1 MVWEVMLT
9 IYIIQCDK
17 LKYYGLR
24 GNVNNSYNSMW

>member
-9 IYIIQCDK
+9 IYIILCDK

-24 GNVNNSYNSMW
+24 GNVNNFI

>member
-9 IYIIQCDK
+9 IYIILCDK

-24 GNVNNSYNSMW
+24 GSVNNLYNSMW

>member
-9 IYIIQCDK
+9 IYIILCVK

-24 GNVNNSYNSMW
+24 GNVNNLYNSMW